1 MANGSVEVNN
11 PAEFLRKE
19 NGVFE
24 VISPHGHVFRVTCRC
39 GFKMRVRE
47 INKPKG
53 VGPLEET
60 MWRITR
66 VNTAVA

>member
-24 VISPHGHVFRVTCRC
+24 VISPHGHVFHVTCRC
-39 GFKMRVRE
+39 GFKMRIRE
-47 INKPKG
+47 ISEPKG
-53 VGPLEET
+53 VRPLEET
-60 MWRITR
+60 MWRIRR
-66 VNTAVA
+66 VNRAVA